1 MFAWPSCGGEAEPG
15 RLVYGFR
22 RAVGGSVGH
31 AIVIGAVRSF
41 SSEVRN
47 AIAARPDRVRA
58 GVEMALALALTVQL
72 GQLVWIVLKPRPDAT
87 AGASTPGAATPADYS
102 VFQRFDAFFRTG
114 DLSSLA
120 EATAAGSSQMRLFGV
135 RAGGAGGGSAIIGLA
150 DGRQVS
156 VGVGEEV
163 EPGLILQSVGSDY
176 VTLAR
181 GGSVT
186 RLIFSDVPVGA
197 APPPPP
203 PSGPQTV
210 RPDPGPVVAAPPV
223 GPAATSGPRVDPAR
237 LMTEASL
244 RPRMQG
250 LRVNGFTVSAAGD
263 GDALKAA
270 GLQSGDVIL
279 AVNGTSL
286 DSLDRIAGLRSQLS
300 NSTSAEIR
308 FEPGGAVQTTTIRTG
323 R

>member
-1 MFAWPSCGGEAEPG
+1 M
-15 RLVYGFR
+15 
-22 RAVGGSVGH
+22 
-31 AIVIGAVRSF
+31 IGAVRSF
-41 SSEVRN
+41 SSGVRD
-47 AIAARPDRVRA
+47 AMAARPDRVRA
-58 GVEMALALALTVQL
+58 GVEIVLALALTVQL
-72 GQLVWIVLKPRPDAT
+72 GQLVWIVVAPRADAATTVSARPDV
-87 AGASTPGAATPADYS
+87 TPADYT

-150 DGRQVS
+150 DGRQIS

-163 EPGLILQSVGSDY
+163 EPGLILQSVGPDF

-186 RLIFSDVPVGA
+186 RLIFSDVPLGA

-203 PSGPQTV
+203 PPGTQTV
-210 RPDPGPVVAAPPV
+210 TPEPA
-223 GPAATSGPRVDPAR
+223 PAAAVAPAVASAPRVDPAR
-237 LMTEASL
+237 LMAQASL

-263 GDALKAA
+263 GAALRTA

-308 FEPGGAVQTTTIRTG
+308 FERGGAVQTTTIRTG

>member
-1 MFAWPSCGGEAEPG
+1 MS
-15 RLVYGFR
+15 
-22 RAVGGSVGH
+22 
-31 AIVIGAVRSF
+31 
-41 SSEVRN
+41 
-47 AIAARPDRVRA
+47 ARPDRVRA
-58 GVEMALALALTVQL
+58 GVEIALALALTVQL
-72 GQLVWIVLKPRPDAT
+72 GQLVWIVVKP
-87 AGASTPGAATPADYS
+87 GAGAATAASARPEVAPADYT

-163 EPGLILQSVGSDY
+163 EPGLILRSVGPDH

-203 PSGPQTV
+203 PPGPQTV
-210 RPDPGPVVAAPPV
+210 GPDADPVVAAPPV
-223 GPAATSGPRVDPAR
+223 SPAAASAPRVDPAR
-237 LMTEASL
+237 LMAQASL

-263 GDALKAA
+263 GAALKAA

-279 AVNGTSL
+279 AVNGTAL
-286 DSLDRIAGLRSQLS
+286 DSPARIAGLRSQLS

-308 FEPGGAVQTTTIRTG
+308 FERGGAVQTTTIRTG